1 VVSSESSRFARFRA
15 PIRKW
20 TWASLKPGRRRPPLA
35 SSVVAPGPA
44 NARIS
49 ASDPVAR
56 MRSPA
61 MASAVRPGFPG
72 QIRPFRT
79 TIEACPTM
87 LEIVAAYE
95 QIDEPPT
102 AC

>member
-1 VVSSESSRFARFRA
+1 M
-15 PIRKW
+15 
-20 TWASLKPGRRRPPLA
+20 RPPAA
-35 SSVVAPGPA
+35 SMTVVPEPA
-44 NARIS
+44 SARMS
-49 ASDPVAR
+49 RSDPVAR

>member
-1 VVSSESSRFARFRA
+1 M
-15 PIRKW
+15 RKW
-20 TWASLKPGRRRPPLA
+20 TWASLKPGRMSPLA
-35 SSVVAPGPA
+35 ASRTVALGPA
-44 NARIS
+44 SARIDS
-49 ASDPVAR
+49 SDPAAR

-72 QIRPFRT
+72 PIRPFRT

>member
-1 VVSSESSRFARFRA
+1 
-15 PIRKW
+15 
-20 TWASLKPGRRRPPLA
+20 
-35 SSVVAPGPA
+35 
-44 NARIS
+44 
-49 ASDPVAR
+49 
-56 MRSPA
+56 
-61 MASAVRPGFPG
+61 MATAVRPGFPG

-79 TIEACPTM
+79 TIEAWRTM

>member
-1 VVSSESSRFARFRA
+1 M
-15 PIRKW
+15 
-20 TWASLKPGRRRPPLA
+20 SL
-35 SSVVAPGPA
+35 
-44 NARIS
+44 
-49 ASDPVAR
+49 SDPVAR

-61 MASAVRPGFPG
+61 VASAVRPGLPG
-72 QIRPFRT
+72 QTRPFRT
-79 TIEACPTM
+79 TIDARLAM